1 MIVVERY
8 IEQNH
13 PVAAEC
19 REGRLW
25 VTLEN
30 GLILSAPLEWY
41 PALRTASPE
50 ALAEVQVT
58 AEGTAWPNLDTRV
71 SVREMFTRP
80 RPNRAATQLL
90 REWQAK
96 DIETPLYNQAAI
108 ELLDNW
114 LIEERDEAAE
124 EDAESW
130 EKLKTSIEEN
140 RLSYRKRFDD

>member
-58 AEGTAWPNLDTRV
+58 AEGTAWPNLGARV
-71 SVREMFTRP
+71 SVREMFAQP
-80 RPNRAATQLL
+80 EMGENFNPAIQLVEDWIAEDRA
-90 REWQAK
+90 
-96 DIETPLYNQAAI
+96 ET
-108 ELLDNW
+108 
-114 LIEERDEAAE
+114 AE

-130 EKLKTSIEEN
+130 EKLKASIEEN